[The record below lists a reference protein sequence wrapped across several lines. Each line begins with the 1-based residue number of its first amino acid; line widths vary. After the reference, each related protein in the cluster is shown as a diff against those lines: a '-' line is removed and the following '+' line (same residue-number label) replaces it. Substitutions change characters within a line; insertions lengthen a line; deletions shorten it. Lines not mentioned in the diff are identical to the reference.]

1 MRRLFLFFGGLFG
14 GLGVVLGAF
23 AAHTL
28 KARLTPE
35 LLTTFETGVKY
46 QMYHALALLIVA
58 LVHARR
64 QASTLLTVSGWLFVV
79 GTLLFSGSLY
89 VLTLGGMRWFGA
101 VTPFGGM
108 ALIVGWFCLV
118 VAALAGR
125 GKGDVDPSSP
135 QSTSN
140 SARMGV

>member
-1 MRRLFLFFGGLFG
+1 MRQLFFFFGGLFG

-28 KARLTPE
+28 KAWLTPE
-35 LLTTFETGVKY
+35 LLMTFETGVRY

-58 LVHARR
+58 LVPARR
-64 QASTLLTVSGWLFVV
+64 HGSTLLTVSGWLFVA

-101 VTPFGGM
+101 ITPVGGM
-108 ALIVGWFCLV
+108 AFIIGWFCLA
-118 VAALAGR
+118 VASLAGR
-125 GKGDVDPSSP
+125 EGGDVNRSSP

-140 SARMGV
+140 AARMGV